1 MADPADLT
9 TGCESGRHCSFGAV
23 RAICVMI
30 VAGCSILLYA
40 CERGSEPAST
50 TRAVDDP
57 AMAVVESES
66 AGTTEP
72 SDPAAVTERSL
83 TDRADTST
91 AALPEES
98 TVDLANRRVFLAGRG
113 WLSAEEFTLIYN
125 ERPEILPDDLDLE
138 AAHRLLQQESEH

>member
-1 MADPADLT
+1 
-9 TGCESGRHCSFGAV
+9 
-23 RAICVMI
+23 
-30 VAGCSILLYA
+30 
-40 CERGSEPAST
+40 
-50 TRAVDDP
+50 
-57 AMAVVESES
+57 MAVVESES

-138 AAHRLLQQESEH
+138 AAHRLLQQESEP